1 MAKKNVGIHGCT
13 IVANTLLTTKIA
25 HRASVNGISKNMKN
39 NISKTIK
46 EFIWGG
52 TKKRARVRWKILI
65 KHQSEGGTG
74 LKDPVMTLD
83 TSKIKI
89 LQKLISRERQPW
101 MRWIER
107 KLIRIANQWNV
118 DKAMAAKPTRSQRKQ
133 LKETCLTES
142 TLKIWIEIKGEKR
155 P

>member
-1 MAKKNVGIHGCT
+1 MGWNE
-13 IVANTLLTTKIA
+13 
-25 HRASVNGISKNMKN
+25 R
-39 NISKTIK
+39 
-46 EFIWGG
+46 
-52 TKKRARVRWKILI
+52 RARMRWEILI

-74 LKDPVMTLD
+74 LNDPVMTLD

-118 DKAMAAKPTRSQRKQ
+118 DEAMVTKPTVYCYR
-133 LKETCLTES
+133 CN
-142 TLKIWIEIKGEKR
+142 IK
-155 P
+155 